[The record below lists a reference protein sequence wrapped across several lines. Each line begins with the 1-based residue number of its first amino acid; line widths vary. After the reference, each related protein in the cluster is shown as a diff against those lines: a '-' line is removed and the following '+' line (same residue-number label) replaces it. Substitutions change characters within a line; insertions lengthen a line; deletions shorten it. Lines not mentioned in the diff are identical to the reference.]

1 MTLTSLIEHMGRLA
15 RSGSFRRSS
24 AAKACACI
32 GLAMTVSAA
41 WSSVAT
47 PPASLGRPTTYTIG
61 KTPWE
66 LTAGDVTGDGKAELV
81 IAADG
86 AVSVLVNRGDG
97 TFQAR
102 RDYARGPSHDSVAI
116 GDLSRDG
123 KPDLVVANG
132 GVNTISVL
140 IGNGDGSFQPG
151 SNYAGGS
158 EPVSVAVADL
168 NGDGNLDVATAN
180 EGSTGRAAVAIFIGR
195 GDGSLQARRE
205 IVTGTS
211 PAQIAASDVNGDNK
225 PDLVIYNER
234 SGASGVNT
242 VSVFTNGGNGSFARR
257 NYRTGITPRAF
268 AIGDLNGDGKPDIAV
283 ATERANAISV
293 LENSGDGT
301 FRPKREFATGPL
313 PTSIAIGDLNGD
325 GRPDLA
331 VTSGSAYDPTTLYV
345 HAGKGDGRFEPR
357 LEYGPGKTSHTVAI
371 DDLNADNKPDIAV
384 STHNARTVSVLINR
398 PGLCTVQDAERLT
411 VPAAKRLIARAS
423 CQIGKTRRVYSNG
436 PEWRRVKRGLV
447 MRQTP
452 KPGTVLTNGG
462 KVNLVVSL
470 GPKQ

>member
-1 MTLTSLIEHMGRLA
+1 MALTSLIEHMRRLA
-15 RSGSFRRSS
+15 RPGLFRRSG
-24 AAKACACI
+24 AAKTCACI
-32 GLAMTVSAA
+32 GLALTVVAAGSSAA
-41 WSSVAT
+41 I
-47 PPASLGRPTTYTIG
+47 PPPSFGRPTTYAIG

-66 LTAGDVTGDGKAELV
+66 ITVGDVTGDGKAELV
-81 IAADG
+81 VAADG
-86 AVSVLVNRGDG
+86 AVSVLVNRGGG

-116 GDLSRDG
+116 GDLNRDG
-123 KPDLVVANG
+123 KPDLAVANG

-151 SNYAGGS
+151 RNYAGGS

-168 NGDGNLDVATAN
+168 NGDGSLDVATAN
-180 EGSTGRAAVAIFIGR
+180 EGSTGPGAVAIFIGR

-211 PAQIAASDVNGDNK
+211 PAQIAASDVNGDSK

-234 SGASGVNT
+234 SVLSGRDT
-242 VSVFTNGGNGSFARR
+242 VSVFTNSGNGSFARR

-301 FRPKREFATGPL
+301 FRPKRDFATGPL
-313 PTSIAIGDLNGD
+313 PAAIAIDDLNQD

-345 HAGKGDGRFEPR
+345 HAGKGDGRFQPR

-371 DDLNADNKPDIAV
+371 DDLNADGKPDIAV
-384 STHNARTVSVLINR
+384 STHDARTVSVLINR
-398 PGLCTVQDAERLT
+398 PGLCTVQDAERKT
-411 VPAAKRLIARAS
+411 VTAARRLIVRAS
-423 CQIGKTRRVYSNG
+423 CEIGKVRRVYSNG

-447 MRQTP
+447 IRQTP
-452 KPGTVLTNGG
+452 KPGTVLANGG
-462 KVNLVVSL
+462 KINLVVSL
-470 GPKQ
+470 GPKR